1 MVVINR
7 DAQFLED
14 IKTLE
19 SYILSESNIITLT
32 TSQDKRKYGVQLKAE
47 PDFRLL
53 GMNILFPNYK
63 FVIRRPSE
71 VRSKESH
78 RLSQGPFTIPL
89 TISFYM
95 FRMM

>member
-19 SYILSESNIITLT
+19 SYILSEANVITLT

-53 GMNILFPNYK
+53 GMNILYF
-63 FVIRRPSE
+63 I
-71 VRSKESH
+71 SK
-78 RLSQGPFTIPL
+78 L
-89 TISFYM
+89 
-95 FRMM
+95 